1 MASWCGVGATEIH
14 SIVDRLGRRAGV
26 SEQGRAS
33 LAVTLSALALV
44 AAKVGTMGF
53 GFLAW
58 IVAARLY
65 PANEVG
71 LASGAVSAVTLCA
84 QIALVGLGS
93 AVITLLPAHID
104 RPARLLDTSVSLL
117 TVSAA
122 VAALGFILFAG
133 SVLQELRVVAADPL
147 YAGLFVL
154 LAVGGTLGVL
164 FDQVSTARRRGDQV
178 LIRGVA
184 AGVATLV
191 AVVLIGRALGSGTS
205 RDIFAAWVL
214 GGLITVAIG
223 LVTISRAIPGYGF
236 RPGLDPGLAGT
247 LTRVGLPNYVLTLTE
262 RAPGFALPIFVTE
275 LLSPTD
281 NAYWYAAWMMAWVVF
296 IVPIQVGMTSFA
308 EIARDPALT
317 GRIVRH
323 GLRTSLAIG
332 IAGAAAVAI
341 FAEPLLGLLGPGYA
355 AAGALPLRILVLGIV
370 PLTFIQAYFSYCRA
384 RRRLGEA
391 IALGIANCAGSI
403 AGPAIAGLAGGLAAM
418 AIAWLAIQVVSAI
431 VAALRL
437 RRLARDP

>member
-1 MASWCGVGATEIH
+1 VATDLP

-26 SEQGRAS
+26 SDERRAS
-33 LAVTLSALALV
+33 LAVTVSALALV

-84 QIALVGLGS
+84 QFALVGLGS

-104 RPARLLDTSVSLL
+104 RPSRLLDTSVSLL
-117 TVSAA
+117 TLTAA
-122 VAALGFILFAG
+122 IAGIAFVLFAG
-133 SVLQELRVVAADPL
+133 NVLQELRVVAADPF
-147 YAGLFVL
+147 YALLFVA

-178 LIRGVA
+178 LLRGVA
-184 AGVATLV
+184 AGVGTLV
-191 AVVLIGRALGSGTS
+191 AVVVIGRALGGGTS

-214 GGLITVAIG
+214 GGLITVG
-223 LVTISRAIPGYGF
+223 LGLISMGRAVPGYGF
-236 RPGLDPGLAGT
+236 RPRLDTGLATT
-247 LTRVGLPNYVLTLTE
+247 LSRVGLPNYVLTLTE

-281 NAYWYAAWMMAWVVF
+281 NAHWYAAWMMAWVVF

-308 EIARDPALT
+308 EIAREPGLA

-323 GLRTSLAIG
+323 GVRTSLAIG
-332 IAGAAAVAI
+332 IVGAAVVAI
-341 FAEPLLGLLGPGYA
+341 LAEPLLHLLGPGYA
-355 AAGALPLRILVLGIV
+355 AAGAPALRILVVGIV
-370 PLTFIQAYFSYCRA
+370 PLTFVQAYFSYCRA
-384 RRRLGEA
+384 RGRLGEA
-391 IALGIANCAGSI
+391 IAVGLLTCLASI
-403 AGPAIAGLAGGLAAM
+403 AAPALAASGGGLIGM
-418 AIAWLAIQVVSAI
+418 AVAWLAVQVVAAI
-431 VAALRL
+431 VASARL
-437 RRLARDP
+437 RQLAAAG

>member
-1 MASWCGVGATEIH
+1 
-14 SIVDRLGRRAGV
+14 
-26 SEQGRAS
+26 
-33 LAVTLSALALV
+33 
-44 AAKVGTMGF
+44 MGF

-84 QIALVGLGS
+84 QIALIGLGS
-93 AVITLLPAHID
+93 AVITLLPAHIE

-117 TVSAA
+117 TVTA
-122 VAALGFILFAG
+122 VITAVGFVLFAG
-133 SVLQELRVVAADPL
+133 SVLEELRVVAADPV
-147 YAGLFVL
+147 YAILFVV

-178 LIRGVA
+178 LLRGVA
-184 AGVATLV
+184 AGVGTLV
-191 AVVLIGRALGSGTS
+191 AVVLIGRALGGGTS
-205 RDIFAAWVL
+205 RDIFVAWVL
-214 GGLITVAIG
+214 GGLITLVVG
-223 LVTISRAIPGYGF
+223 LLAMSRAIPGYGF
-236 RPGLDPGLAGT
+236 RPGFDPALAGT

-296 IVPIQVGMTSFA
+296 IIPIQVGMTSFA
-308 EIARDPALT
+308 EIARDPTLT

-323 GLRTSLAIG
+323 GLGTSLAIG
-332 IAGAAAVAI
+332 VAGAVAVAI

-355 AAGALPLRILVLGIV
+355 AAGALPLRILVIGII
-370 PLTFIQAYFSYCRA
+370 PITFIQAYFSYCRA
-384 RRRLGEA
+384 RGRLREA
-391 IALGIANCAGSI
+391 IGLGIVNCLGSI
-403 AGPAIAGLAGGLAAM
+403 AGPAVAGLAGGLIAM
-418 AIAWLAIQVVSAI
+418 AVAWLAVQVLSAI
-431 VAALRL
+431 VASVRL
-437 RRLARDP
+437 RQVARGT